1 MKDRL
6 RRSLHLIGLFAV
18 AILKSLAI
26 LIGLAAVILVIG
38 GNWTREG
45 IARAAFWSGTLG
57 ILEGV
62 FSLAGGWLSTG
73 SFNYQYGASAAEEK
87 AGDRASA
94 VRDVNA
100 TNAGHIIIIGTA
112 SIIMLMVSEV
122 ISP

>member
-1 MKDRL
+1 M
-6 RRSLHLIGLFAV
+6 
-18 AILKSLAI
+18 AIVKNLAI
-26 LIGLAAVILVIG
+26 LIGLAAVILALS

-45 IARAAFWSGTLG
+45 IAKAAFWSGTLG

-62 FSLAGGWLSTG
+62 FSLAGGWRSTG
-73 SFNYQYGASAAEEK
+73 SFSYQYGASATEEK

-100 TNAGHIIIIGTA
+100 TNAGHIIIMGTA
-112 SIIMLMVSEV
+112 SIIMLVVSEI